1 MDKNY
6 INKSNKSAVQL
17 LQEINSGTIDPSLF
31 DRDSRQQ
38 CAELLTFEGYT
49 HSQIAQ
55 VLKCSEKTISRDIKE
70 TRARNA
76 LIPSLAFAKEYVG
89 DAFKKAMNHHN
100 YLMRLARMKDASIS
114 EKIQSEFAAWKI
126 LKEFTEKL
134 QSLGYLPSRPQEI
147 VGDVFHHVEESSE
160 KSFDEI
166 RKTISEIET
175 VVKETEGETPQLALE
190 IAQLKTRVEKAQL
203 EDEANKLL
211 EAQSKKEEDHVPKNQ

>member
-17 LQEINSGTIDPSLF
+17 LQEINSGTTDPSIL
-31 DRDSRQQ
+31 DKESRQE
-38 CAELLTFEGYT
+38 CVELLTFEGYT
-49 HSQIAQ
+49 YSQIAQ
-55 VLKCSEKTISRDIKE
+55 ALKCSEKTISRDIKE